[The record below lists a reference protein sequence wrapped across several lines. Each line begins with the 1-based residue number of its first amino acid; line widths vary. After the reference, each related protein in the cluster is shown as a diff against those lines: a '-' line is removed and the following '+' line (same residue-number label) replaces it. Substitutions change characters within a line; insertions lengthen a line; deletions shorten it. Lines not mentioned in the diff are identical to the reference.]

1 MSIAELRVELPDTLS
16 VEEARTLLA
25 VKLYEVGKITLG
37 QAAKIAG
44 LSKRTFI
51 DVLGH
56 NKVPVFNYSPDELR
70 RELEV

>member
-25 VKLYEVGKITLG
+25 VKLFEVGKITLG
-37 QAAKIAG
+37 QAAKIAE
-44 LSKRTFI
+44 LSKRAFI
-51 DVLGH
+51 DVLGR
-56 NKVPVFNYSPDELR
+56 NKIPILNYSPDELR